1 MTAVYITIDT
11 EYSAGFAKAEGVHLR
26 EENFARSIACDTP
39 TGSVGTTYQMDVFDA
54 HGLRGVF
61 FVDPMPALVWGI
73 ESITDIVEPILMR
86 GHDVQ
91 LHVHTE
97 WLELAGD
104 ANPVGSR
111 TGDNIADF
119 EFEDQLAIL
128 DYARDVLVAAGA
140 PPPTAFRAGNYGAND
155 VTLRALSELGIG
167 YDTSHP
173 PGIPDG
179 ACEISLSSNDRQPLE
194 HEGVIAVPI
203 GCVAN
208 FGQDYRHAQI
218 TALSAWELLA
228 AIRHAKANGF
238 PSYTVVSHSFEL
250 LSRDR
255 SQINHIIQKRFERF
269 CAGLEAMPGVYSA
282 TFTGTPPQPATTI
295 DPDAI
300 LPLSEVRSGLRL
312 AEQALANLMYGTN

>member
-11 EYSAGFAKAEGVHLR
+11 EYSAGFAKAEGTHLR
-26 EENFARSIACDTP
+26 AENFARSIACDTP
-39 TGSVGTTYQMDVFDA
+39 AGSVGTAYQMDMFEA

-61 FVDPMPALVWGI
+61 FVDPMPALVWGV
-73 ESITDIVEPILMR
+73 ESITDIVEPILTR

-97 WLELAGD
+97 WLELAGT
-104 ANPVGSR
+104 ANPLGNR
-111 TGDNIADF
+111 TGRNIADF
-119 EFEDQLAIL
+119 EYEDQLAIL
-128 DYARDVLVAAGA
+128 DYAKDTLIAAGA
-140 PPPTAFRAGNYGAND
+140 PPPAAFRAGNYGAND
-155 VTLRALSELGIG
+155 ATLRALGELGIG

-179 ACEISLSSNDRQPLE
+179 ACEISLSSDDRQPLE
-194 HEGVIAVPI
+194 HQGVIAVPI
-203 GCVAN
+203 GCVEN

-228 AIRHAKANGF
+228 AIRHAKSNGF
-238 PSYTVVSHSFEL
+238 ASFTVVSHSFEL

-255 SQINHIIQKRFERF
+255 SQINHIVQKRFERF
-269 CAGLEAMPGVYSA
+269 CAGLAAMPGVYSA
-282 TFTGTPPQPATTI
+282 TYTGTPPQLAAPL

-300 LPLSEVRSGLRL
+300 LPLSEVRSGLRV
-312 AEQALANLMYGTN
+312 AEQALSNLIYGAN